1 MDLVLKNCLT
11 SVLKESFML
20 NTLRVR
26 NVESALRLQGIMI
39 LVIFQ
44 KSKYFF
50 IFGLRRKMLI
60 PMIIWVVTEW
70 LKGG

>member
-44 KSKYFF
+44 KSKYFI